1 MDIFVN
7 VNDKDVKLSVTYWK
21 GRYVTL
27 NAVYVIR
34 NEFGYE
40 YDPLAAKTI
49 VLTPMK
55 RENKSKISKLTA
67 AVDAHKQAIANMYA
81 QNKLEEALK
90 LIEV

>member
-1 MDIFVN
+1 MDIFAN
-7 VNDKDVKLSVTYWK
+7 VNGKDVKLSVTYWK

-27 NAVYVIR
+27 HAVYVIR
-34 NEFGYE
+34 NEYGYE
-40 YDPLAAKTI
+40 YDPLAGKTI

-67 AVDAHKQAIANMYA
+67 AVDAQKQAIAELYA